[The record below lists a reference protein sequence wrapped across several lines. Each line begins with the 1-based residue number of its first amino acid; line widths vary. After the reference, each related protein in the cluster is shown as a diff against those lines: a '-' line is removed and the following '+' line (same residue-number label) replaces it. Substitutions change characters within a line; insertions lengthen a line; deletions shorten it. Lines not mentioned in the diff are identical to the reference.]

1 MQRKS
6 SRGCIEEEPKA
17 ATNDLSKEKVV
28 DFINICWRVV
38 KVVLILVVI
47 FPFIDK
53 IRHKGYINQAV
64 NFFNEYDIGCK
75 PCNSTCDLFLN
86 KMKIDEPKSNG
97 F

>member
-6 SRGCIEEEPKA
+6 SRGCIEEEPKVN
-17 ATNDLSKEKVV
+17 NDLSKEKVF
-28 DFINICWRVV
+28 DFINLCWRIF
-38 KVVLILVVI
+38 KLALILVII
-47 FPFIDK
+47 FPFVDK
-53 IRHKGYINQAV
+53 IRHKGYNTQAV

-86 KMKIDEPKSNG
+86 KTKIDEPKSNG

>member
-6 SRGCIEEEPKA
+6 LRGCIEEEPKV
-17 ATNDLSKEKVV
+17 TNDLSKEKVV

-38 KVVLILVVI
+38 KVVLILLVI

-75 PCNSTCDLFLN
+75 PCNSTCDLLLN
-86 KMKIDEPKSNG
+86 KTKIDEPKSNG

>member
-6 SRGCIEEEPKA
+6 SRGCIEEEPKVN
-17 ATNDLSKEKVV
+17 NDLSKEKVF
-28 DFINICWRVV
+28 DFINLCWRIF
-38 KVVLILVVI
+38 KLALILVII

-64 NFFNEYDIGCK
+64 NFFNDYDIGCK

-86 KMKIDEPKSNG
+86 KTKIDEPKNNG

>member
-6 SRGCIEEEPKA
+6 SRGCIEEEPKV
-17 ATNDLSKEKVV
+17 TNDLSKEKVV

-75 PCNSTCDLFLN
+75 P
-86 KMKIDEPKSNG
+86 
-97 F
+97 